1 MSSYFE
7 TADETLLFEI
17 ETADETLLFEIKKSL
32 TIGFEPADIS
42 VNETLLFGP
51 NR

>member
-42 VNETLLFGP
+42 DETLLFGP

>member
-17 ETADETLLFEIKKSL
+17 ETADETLLYEIKKSL
-32 TIGFEPADIS
+32 TIGFEPADIRR
-42 VNETLLFGP
+42 TLLFGP